1 MTEDE
6 GAAKIQAGFRGMKV
20 RKERKEQDQAASK
33 IQAGFKGMK
42 ERRKLDKA
50 KELQKFTKAH
60 NGGQKKKQKRVMPNT
75 RGNAGLSL
83 KGNSDGKRVGKWTKQ
98 GGKVRW
104 ICFFASDH

>member
-1 MTEDE
+1 MGRGEKTTMPSYLQQAKKAAKANEKINPRLNMNSKSMRPQRSPQKKTSGRTMTEDE

-50 KELQKFTKAH
+50 K
-60 NGGQKKKQKRVMPNT
+60 
-75 RGNAGLSL
+75 
-83 KGNSDGKRVGKWTKQ
+83 
-98 GGKVRW
+98 
-104 ICFFASDH
+104 